1 MPLHKTI
8 NVNKTTKVL
17 IWKISES
24 FETLSFGI
32 NLTKSNQSR
41 LDSMHSELHQR
52 GFLSVRHLL
61 KEVGLVDDDLIYDEF
76 GKPHLKNGKHISITH
91 SFNFSGIII
100 SDEVPVGIDIEMQRD
115 KILKIAQKFTPF
127 QEYKTIANHSAL
139 ITKLTIV
146 WAAKEALY
154 KIFGKKKLRFLENI
168 YIEDFRFAD
177 EKTTGSINYD
187 GIRSVYQIHFLEF
200 EGFACVYAY

>member
-52 GFLSVRHLL
+52 GFLSVRHLWL
-61 KEVGLVDDDLIYDEF
+61 MMI
-76 GKPHLKNGKHISITH
+76 
-91 SFNFSGIII
+91 
-100 SDEVPVGIDIEMQRD
+100 
-115 KILKIAQKFTPF
+115 
-127 QEYKTIANHSAL
+127 
-139 ITKLTIV
+139 
-146 WAAKEALY
+146 
-154 KIFGKKKLRFLENI
+154 
-168 YIEDFRFAD
+168 
-177 EKTTGSINYD
+177 
-187 GIRSVYQIHFLEF
+187 
-200 EGFACVYAY
+200 